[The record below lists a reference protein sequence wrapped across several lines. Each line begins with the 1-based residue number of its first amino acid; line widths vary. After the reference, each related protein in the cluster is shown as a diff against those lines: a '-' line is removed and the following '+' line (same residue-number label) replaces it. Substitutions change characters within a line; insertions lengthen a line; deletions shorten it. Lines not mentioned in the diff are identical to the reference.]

1 MVAEWWHGLQCWRG
15 SVSGGSS
22 MYVSTQDS
30 VTFHNTPL
38 TRSKDAFAGVVMFS
52 TAWVGDKYHIRGPII
67 AANAAMT
74 ILGLAMMGWAPGV
87 AAQYT
92 GVFFTCAGAN
102 SNIPH
107 MMSWQANNIRGQWKR
122 AFCSATLV
130 AFGGIGGIAGSLV
143 FRYLSHRYI
152 TRPLL
157 TTIADN
163 KTRQN
168 TDPVCGHAWLA
179 PSLSLPLSS

>member
-1 MVAEWWHGLQCWRG
+1 
-15 SVSGGSS
+15 
-22 MYVSTQDS
+22 
-30 VTFHNTPL
+30 
-38 TRSKDAFAGVVMFS
+38 MFS

-67 AANAAMT
+67 AGNAAMT

-143 FRYLSHRYI
+143 FRFVFALEYCMDTAKNCYREQDAPEY
-152 TRPLL
+152 RPGLWACMAGSLIIIVIVIL
-157 TTIADN
+157 TDIHFYFCN
-163 KTRQN
+163 KKQAKGELIIEAVPGVDST
-168 TDPVCGHAWLA
+168 V
-179 PSLSLPLSS
+179 S